1 MFSLE
6 RVEGRRKRG
15 AGMKFDRWRK
25 QLEREE
31 SDDWPEGVTMKPPVR
46 RLPPFHPTAHLTNH
60 IVEISLGLAPVTD

>member
-6 RVEGRRKRG
+6 RGEGRRKRRV
-15 AGMKFDRWRK
+15 GMKSDTWRK

-31 SDDWPEGVTMKPPVR
+31 CDDWPESETMKPRVR

-60 IVEISLGLAPVTD
+60 IVEISLNLAPLAD

>member
-1 MFSLE
+1 
-6 RVEGRRKRG
+6 
-15 AGMKFDRWRK
+15 MKFDRWRK